1 MLRFRPIELSNWYNW
16 SQSSQRIA
24 QLHQKL
30 NENEIKISTNLFTKL
45 YNIELEEAPKHLVNN
60 YLVMLHG
67 PAGGLGINDIGYIP
81 QVTRQYFGEFLEA
94 FITTYSDSLRFT
106 NQKLSNT
113 YNNHLKIVHYLE
125 RDFDFDS
132 HIANLISQMYLF
144 EPTRLIIIGETPTHE
159 YQYQDEDD
167 DEDDYYIEDDFY
179 NDDDDFDHNIN
190 ENNNVIQ
197 DNSGHESNYAACAA

>member
-16 SQSSQRIA
+16 SQSSHRIS
-24 QLHQKL
+24 QLHRKL

-45 YNIELEEAPKHLVNN
+45 YNIELEGAPQNLIDN
-60 YLVMLHG
+60 YLIMLHG

-94 FITTYSDSLRFT
+94 VIKTYSDSLRFT

-113 YNNHLKIVHYLE
+113 YNNHFKIVHYLE

-132 HIANLISQMYLF
+132 NIANLISQMYLF
-144 EPTRLIIIGETPTHE
+144 ETTRLIIIGETPTHE
-159 YQYQDEDD
+159 YPYQDEDD
-167 DEDDYYIEDDFY
+167 DEDDYYNQDDFY
-179 NDDDDFDHNIN
+179 NDDDDFDHDID

-197 DNSGHESNYAACAA
+197 DNSGHESNYAACAV